1 MTYKISVIIPVF
13 IAEEDLKNPIESII
27 NQTFWF

>member
-13 IAEEDLKNPIESII
+13 NAEEDLKNAIESII